1 MSLLRSGLPPPPPAF
16 GFDALKK
23 LQRLAVGK
31 GKSEELDAGQVVTRD
46 DFRRGLMLWNQR
58 PQGMVGKML
67 GKHQVIVES
76 VIRCCK
82 MYEASLS

>member
-1 MSLLRSGLPPPPPAF
+1 MLRSGLPPPPPAF

-23 LQRLAVGK
+23 LQRLAVVK
-31 GKSEELDAGQVVTRD
+31 GKSEEALDAGLVVTAV

-58 PQGMVGKML
+58 PPGMVGKML

-76 VIRCCK
+76 VIIRCCK
-82 MYEASLS
+82 MYEDVH